1 MNGKPF
7 KRKDEQEV
15 GILRLE
21 LWRRLGR
28 MVALSIKAIWIHS
41 ISQWVTAEQRDR
53 GSKTQ
58 THVETLFKGKTEIKV
73 VESRELVKSFKT
85 YFILDSLS

>member
-15 GILRLE
+15 RILRRE
-21 LWRRLGR
+21 FWRRLGKK
-28 MVALSIKAIWIHS
+28 MALSVKAIWIHS
-41 ISQWVTAEQRDR
+41 ISQGVTAEQRDR

-73 VESRELVKSFKT
+73 VESRELIQSFKT
-85 YFILDSLS
+85 LF

>member
-1 MNGKPF
+1 M
-7 KRKDEQEV
+7 
-15 GILRLE
+15 
-21 LWRRLGR
+21 
-28 MVALSIKAIWIHS
+28 ALSVNAISIHS
-41 ISQWVTAEQRDR
+41 ISQGVTAEQRNR

-73 VESRELVKSFKT
+73 AESRELVKSFKT